1 MAGFTYKSYSFVD
14 KDPIIDEIRTIV
26 QQHGASYKDIHE
38 QSGVAAATLSSWFT
52 GPTKKPQSATINA
65 VLRSMGW
72 KLAPVP
78 ISTKAFVEPTAAPPA
93 PPKAAAE
100 PAKRLSTRHVVKMAN
115 YKRGRR

>member
-1 MAGFTYKSYSFVD
+1 MAGSFTYKSYNFIG
-14 KDPIIDEIRTIV
+14 KDPIIDEIRTVV

-38 QSGVAAATLSSWFT
+38 QSGVATATLSAWFT

-78 ISTKAFVEPTAAPPA
+78 INTKAFVEPTAGP
-93 PPKAAAE
+93 PPKE
-100 PAKRLSTRHVVKMAN
+100 PVKPLSTRHVVKMAN